1 MRCRI
6 RPLTTSSKRCA
17 TCAELSSPAEEL
29 CSHSNNNGST
39 SPGTEIEL
47 DNTAMKT
54 SSIAVAYSAVL
65 LMLPLAGCASHRT
78 EPQVAQPQAGV
89 TQPKT
94 PEPVTQPQEPAA
106 STPTAASPAPSE
118 AAPAG
123 KPSEAAPAGKPAPAP
138 APSGATQAPKPATA
152 PAPNGANPAPKAA
165 TKTAPPVAKTPSP
178 PVRPPTPAA
187 PAVASTAAAPLDL
200 TALKEKLKATK
211 AIGVFTKISLKNQVD
226 DLMKQFSDYY
236 QGKAK
241 TTMPELRRSYDLLL
255 MKVLSLLQDSDQKLA
270 SEVVSSREA
279 IWGLLSDPKK
289 FATLQG

>member
-1 MRCRI
+1 
-6 RPLTTSSKRCA
+6 
-17 TCAELSSPAEEL
+17 
-29 CSHSNNNGST
+29 
-39 SPGTEIEL
+39 
-47 DNTAMKT
+47 MKDW
-54 SSIAVAYSAVL
+54 SIAVVYSAVL
-65 LMLPLAGCASHRT
+65 LMLPLAGCASHNA
-78 EPQVAQPQAGV
+78 EPQVAQPQTEA

-94 PEPVTQPQEPAA
+94 PEPAKPQEPAA

-123 KPSEAAPAGKPAPAP
+123 KPATAP
-138 APSGATQAPKPATA
+138 APSGATQATKPATTL
-152 PAPNGANPAPKAA
+152 APNGANPAPKAA
-165 TKTAPPVAKTPSP
+165 TKTAPPVAKAPTP
-178 PVRPPTPAA
+178 PVRPPKPAEA
-187 PAVASTAAAPLDL
+187 AVASTVAAPLDM

-226 DLMKQFSDYY
+226 DLMKQFSDHY
-236 QGKAK
+236 QGKGKA
-241 TTMPELRRSYDLLL
+241 TMPELRRAYDLLL